1 MCSLFKLKYNI
12 KNLILSD
19 IDMSKITDKI
29 NLVIGLGRSGY
40 WVAKFLNSKRK
51 RVIVLEEKIND
62 QLAIYKRDLENI
74 GVTVFLGFP
83 FEFEKISQ
91 WENNINHVILS
102 PAIDMENQTVLKLK
116 NAGIKVIGEANI
128 GWNYLKEI
136 NWVGITGTNG
146 KTTVTHLLSHIL
158 SQNKLKAP
166 FAGNIGIPF
175 CKYAYDYNL
184 NKNIDWIIAE
194 LSSYQ
199 IEIASE
205 IKPKIGIWTT
215 FTPDHLDRHKTLE
228 NYFKIKNHLLKSS
241 EIRIYNYDDDYL
253 KSFYKKLAK
262 GTWVSLDYKNKNIK
276 NCDFWLDE
284 KGYIVEKGIILF
296 HSNSLKLKGKHNIL
310 NLLLVTAAARK
321 IGITGKN
328 IRNSLKTYK
337 QLPHRLE
344 TIYSSKNL
352 EVINDSKATNF
363 DSSFSG
369 ISSLDKGQII
379 IIGGRI
385 KKGNSKLWSDI
396 ILEKCKGV
404 FLYGESSKE
413 LKSILLKAGFMED
426 IFIHNE
432 LNDLI
437 PKAINYLKKRKLKIL
452 LFSPACSSF
461 DQFKDYEERGNYF
474 KLLIKKYL

>member
-1 MCSLFKLKYNI
+1 MET
-12 KNLILSD
+12 
-19 IDMSKITDKI
+19 ITNKI
-29 NLVIGLGRSGY
+29 NLVIGLGKSGY
-40 WVAKFLNSKRK
+40 WAAKFLNSIGE

-62 QLAIYKRDLENI
+62 QIAIYKKDLENI
-74 GVTVFLGFP
+74 GIKVFLEFP
-83 FEFEKISQ
+83 FKFEKISQ
-91 WENNINHVILS
+91 WINNINYVILS
-102 PAIDMENQTVLKLK
+102 PAIDIENQTVLKLQ
-116 NAGIKVIGEANI
+116 NAGIKVLGEANI
-128 GWNYLKEI
+128 GWNYLKDI

-158 SQNKLKAP
+158 SHNKLNAP
-166 FAGNIGIPF
+166 PAGNIGTPF
-175 CKYAYDYNL
+175 CQYAYDYNYKKKL
-184 NKNIDWIIAE
+184 DWIIAE

-199 IEIASE
+199 IEIACE

-241 EIRIYNYDDDYL
+241 EIRIYNYDDHYL
-253 KSFYKKLAK
+253 KASSKKLAK
-262 GTWVSLDYKNKNIK
+262 GIWVSLDYKNKSIED
-276 NCDFWLDE
+276 CDFWLDE
-284 KGYIVEKGIILF
+284 KGYIVEKGITLF
-296 HSNSLKLKGKHNIL
+296 HSDALKLKGKHNIL
-310 NLLLVTAAARK
+310 NLLLATAAARR
-321 IGITGKN
+321 IGLTGKK
-328 IRNSLKTYK
+328 IKNSLKTYK

-369 ISSLDKGQII
+369 INSFDKGQII

-385 KKGNSKLWSDI
+385 KKGDSKLWSTI
-396 ILEKCKGV
+396 ILEKCEGV

-413 LKSILLKAGFMED
+413 LKKILLKAGFRED

-432 LNDLI
+432 LKDLI
-437 PKAINYLKKRKLKIL
+437 PIAIEYLNKRKLKIL

-461 DQFKDYEERGNYF
+461 DQFTDYEERGNHF
-474 KLLIKKYL
+474 KFLIKKYLPK

>member
-1 MCSLFKLKYNI
+1 MPI
-12 KNLILSD
+12 VKN
-19 IDMSKITDKI
+19 KI

-40 WVAKFLNSKRK
+40 WAAKFLNSLGE

-62 QLAIYKRDLENI
+62 QLVNLKKELENI
-74 GVTVFLGFP
+74 GIEVFLEFP
-83 FEFEKISQ
+83 FEFEKISK
-91 WENNINHVILS
+91 WINHINNVVLS
-102 PAIDMENQTVLKLK
+102 PAINIENQTVFKLK
-116 NAGIKVIGEANI
+116 NAGIKVLGEANI
-128 GWNYLKEI
+128 GWYYLKDI

-166 FAGNIGIPF
+166 SAGNIGTPF

-184 NKNIDWIIAE
+184 NRRLDWIIAE

-253 KSFYKKLAK
+253 QSSSKKLAK
-262 GTWVSLDYKNKNIK
+262 GIWVSLNYKNKSK
-276 NCDFWLDE
+276 ENCDFWLDQ
-284 KGYIVEKGIILF
+284 KGYIVEKGKTLF
-296 HSNSLKLKGKHNIL
+296 HSDAMKLKGKHNIL
-310 NLLLVTAAARK
+310 NLLLATAAARN
-321 IGITGKN
+321 IGLTGKN
-328 IRNSLKTYK
+328 IKNSLKTYK

-344 TIYSSKNL
+344 TIYNEKNL

-369 ISSLDKGQII
+369 IKSLDKGQII

-385 KKGNSKLWSDI
+385 KKGDSKFWSSI

-404 FLYGESSKE
+404 FLYGESSKD
-413 LKSILLKAGFMED
+413 LKEILLKAGFVED
-426 IFIHNE
+426 IFIHKE
-432 LNDLI
+432 LEDLI
-437 PKAINYLKKRKLKIL
+437 PEAIKYLKKKKLKIL

-474 KLLIKKYL
+474 KFLVKKYLTN

>member
-1 MCSLFKLKYNI
+1 MP
-12 KNLILSD
+12 
-19 IDMSKITDKI
+19 KITNKI

-40 WVAKFLNSKRK
+40 WAAKFLNSKGE

-62 QLAIYKRDLENI
+62 QIVIYKNDLENI
-74 GVTVFLGFP
+74 GIEVFLEFP
-83 FEFEKISQ
+83 FEIEKISP
-91 WENNINHVILS
+91 WINNINYVILS
-102 PAIDMENQTVLKLK
+102 PAIDIENQTVLKLK
-116 NAGIKVIGEANI
+116 NAGIKVLGEASL
-128 GWNYLKEI
+128 GWNYLKDI

-146 KTTVTHLLSHIL
+146 KSTVTHLLSHIL
-158 SQNKLKAP
+158 SHNKLEAP
-166 FAGNIGIPF
+166 SAGNIGTPF
-175 CKYAYDYNL
+175 CKYAHDYNL
-184 NKNIDWIIAE
+184 ERKIDWIIAE

-199 IEIASE
+199 IEIACE

-262 GTWVSLDYKNKNIK
+262 GIWVSLDYKNRNIEDC
-276 NCDFWLDE
+276 NFWLDE
-284 KGYIVEKGIILF
+284 KGYIVEKGITLF
-296 HSNSLKLKGKHNIL
+296 HSDHLKIKGKHNIL
-310 NLLLVTAAARK
+310 NLLLATAAARE
-321 IGITGKN
+321 IGLTGKN
-328 IRNSLKTYK
+328 IKNSLETYK

-344 TIYSSKNL
+344 TIHNTKNL

-369 ISSLDKGQII
+369 INSLDKGQII

-385 KKGNSKLWSDI
+385 KKGDSKLWSSI
-396 ILEKCKGV
+396 ILEKCKGI
-404 FLYGESSKE
+404 FIYGESSKE
-413 LKSILLKAGFMED
+413 LKRILLKAGFRED

-432 LNDLI
+432 LKDLI
-437 PKAINYLKKRKLKIL
+437 PKAIKYLQKRKLKIL

-474 KLLIKKYL
+474 KFFIKKYLPR

>member
-1 MCSLFKLKYNI
+1 MPI
-12 KNLILSD
+12 
-19 IDMSKITDKI
+19 ITNKI

-40 WVAKFLNSKRK
+40 WAAKFLNSIGE
-51 RVIVLEEKIND
+51 RVIVIEEKIND
-62 QLAIYKRDLENI
+62 QLATYKKDLENI
-74 GVTVFLGFP
+74 GIEVFLEFP
-83 FEFEKISQ
+83 FKFEKISP
-91 WENNINHVILS
+91 WINNINYVILS
-102 PAIDMENQTVLKLK
+102 PAIDIQSQTVLKLK
-116 NAGIKVIGEANI
+116 DSGIKVLGEANI
-128 GWNYLKEI
+128 GWHYLKDI

-158 SQNKLKAP
+158 SQNKLVAP
-166 FAGNIGIPF
+166 SAGNIGTPF
-175 CKYAYDYNL
+175 CKYAYDYNS
-184 NKNIDWIIAE
+184 NKKLDWIIAE

-228 NYFKIKNHLLKSS
+228 NYFKIKNHLLNSS
-241 EIRIYNYDDDYL
+241 AIRIYNYDDYHL
-253 KSFYKKLAK
+253 KSSSKKLAR
-262 GTWVSLDYKNKNIK
+262 GIWVSLDYKNKTIED
-276 NCDFWLDE
+276 CDFWLDE
-284 KGYIVEKGIILF
+284 KGYIVEKGIELF
-296 HSNSLKLKGKHNIL
+296 HSDALKLKGKHNIL
-310 NLLLVTAAARK
+310 NLLLATAAARK
-321 IGITGKN
+321 IGLTGKK
-328 IRNSLKTYK
+328 IKDSLKTYK

-344 TIYSSKNL
+344 TIYIAKNL

-369 ISSLDKGQII
+369 INSLDKGQII

-385 KKGNSKLWSDI
+385 KKGDSKLWSSI

-404 FLYGESSKE
+404 FIYGESSKE
-413 LKSILLKAGFMED
+413 LKRILLEAGFMED

-432 LNDLI
+432 LKDLI
-437 PKAINYLKKRKLKIL
+437 PIAIKYSMKRKLKIL

-474 KLLIKKYL
+474 KFLVKKYLCN

>member
-1 MCSLFKLKYNI
+1 MPSI
-12 KNLILSD
+12 KN
-19 IDMSKITDKI
+19 KI

-40 WVAKFLNSKRK
+40 WVAKFLNGQGE

-62 QLAIYKRDLENI
+62 QIEIYKKDLENVGI
-74 GVTVFLGFP
+74 EVYLEFP
-83 FEFEKISQ
+83 FEFERISK
-91 WENNINHVILS
+91 WINNINYVILS
-102 PAIDMENQTVLKLK
+102 PAVDIENQTVLKLK
-116 NAGIKVIGEANI
+116 NAGIKILGEANI
-128 GWNYLKEI
+128 GWNYLKDI

-158 SQNKLKAP
+158 NQNKLNAP
-166 FAGNIGIPF
+166 SAGNIGKPF
-175 CKYAYDYNL
+175 CKYAHNYNS
-184 NKNIDWIIAE
+184 NKKLDWIIAE

-199 IEIASE
+199 IEIACE

-228 NYFKIKNHLLKSS
+228 NYFRIKNHLLKNS

-253 KSFYKKLAK
+253 RSSSEKLSK
-262 GTWVSLDYKNKNIK
+262 GIWVSLDYKSKSFED
-276 NCDFWLDE
+276 CDFWLDK
-284 KGYIVEKGIILF
+284 KGYIVEKGRTLF
-296 HSNSLKLKGKHNIL
+296 HSDALQLKGKHNTL
-310 NLLLVTAAARK
+310 NLLLATAASRQ
-321 IGITGKN
+321 IGLTGKD
-328 IRNSLKTYK
+328 IKNSLKTYK

-344 TIYSSKNL
+344 TIYKSKNL

-369 ISSLDKGQII
+369 IKSLGNRQII

-385 KKGNSKLWSDI
+385 KKGDTKLWSSI

-413 LKSILLKAGFMED
+413 LKRILINAGFIED

-432 LNDLI
+432 LKDLI
-437 PKAINYLKKRKLKIL
+437 PEAINFINKKKLNIL

-461 DQFKDYEERGNYF
+461 DQFKDYEDRGNYF
-474 KLLIKKYL
+474 KFLIKKYLPS

>member
-1 MCSLFKLKYNI
+1 MGVIN
-12 KNLILSD
+12 
-19 IDMSKITDKI
+19 TKI

-40 WVAKFLNSKRK
+40 WAAKFLNSKGK
-51 RVIVLEEKIND
+51 RVIVLEEKINN
-62 QLAIYKRDLENI
+62 QLTIYKKDLEKI
-74 GVTVFLGFP
+74 GVEVLLDFP

-91 WENNINHVILS
+91 WINNINCVILS
-102 PAIDMENQTVLKLK
+102 PSIDIANQTVLKLK
-116 NAGIKVIGEANI
+116 KAGIKVLGEANI
-128 GWNYLKEI
+128 GWNYLKDI
-136 NWVGITGTNG
+136 NWIGITGTNG

-158 SQNKLKAP
+158 SQNKLEAP
-166 FAGNIGIPF
+166 SAGNIGIPF

-184 NKNIDWIIAE
+184 NKKLDWIIAE

-199 IEIASE
+199 IEIAGE

-215 FTPDHLDRHKTLE
+215 FTPDHLDRHKTID

-241 EIRIYNYDDDYL
+241 EIRIYNYDDEYL
-253 KSFYKKLAK
+253 KSSSKKLAK
-262 GTWVSLDYKNKNIK
+262 GIWVSLDYKNKSIED
-276 NCDFWLDE
+276 CDFWIDE
-284 KGYIVEKGIILF
+284 KGYIVEKDVTLF
-296 HSNSLKLKGKHNIL
+296 HSDTLRIKGKHNIL
-310 NLLLVTAAARK
+310 NLLLATAAARK

-328 IRNSLKTYK
+328 IKNSLKTYK

-344 TIYSSKNL
+344 TIYNSKNL

-363 DSSFSG
+363 DSSFAG
-369 ISSLDKGQII
+369 IKSLDKGQII

-385 KKGNSKLWSDI
+385 KQGESRLWSSI
-396 ILEKCKGV
+396 ILEKCKGI

-413 LKSILLKAGFMED
+413 LKRILLKAGFKED

-432 LNDLI
+432 LKDLI
-437 PKAINYLKKRKLKIL
+437 PIAIKYLKKRKLKIL

-474 KLLIKKYL
+474 KFVVKKYLPK

>member
-1 MCSLFKLKYNI
+1 MT
-12 KNLILSD
+12 LITNK
-19 IDMSKITDKI
+19 MY
-29 NLVIGLGRSGY
+29 LVIGLGRSGY
-40 WVAKFLNSKRK
+40 WVAKFLNSRGE
-51 RVIVLEEKIND
+51 RVIILEEKIND
-62 QLAIYKRDLENI
+62 QLEIYKKNLENL
-74 GVTVFLGFP
+74 GVEVYLDFP
-83 FEFEKISQ
+83 FEFEKILK
-91 WENNINHVILS
+91 WVNNINCVILS
-102 PAIDMENQTVLKLK
+102 PAISIENQTVFKLK
-116 NAGIKVIGEANI
+116 NLGIKVLGEANI
-128 GWNYLKEI
+128 GWNYLKDI

-146 KTTVTHLLSHIL
+146 KSTVTHLLSHIL
-158 SQNKLKAP
+158 SQNKLEAP
-166 FAGNIGIPF
+166 SAGNIGTPF
-175 CKYAYDYNL
+175 CKYAYDYNS
-184 NKNIDWIIAE
+184 NKKLDWIIAE

-199 IEIASE
+199 IEIACE

-253 KSFYKKLAK
+253 KSSSKKLAR
-262 GTWVSLDYKNKNIK
+262 GIWVSLDYKNKTIED
-276 NCDFWLDE
+276 CDFWLDE
-284 KGYIVEKGIILF
+284 KGYIVEKGIALF
-296 HSNSLKLKGKHNIL
+296 HSDALKLKGKHNIL
-310 NLLLVTAAARK
+310 NLLLATAAARK
-321 IGITGKN
+321 IGLTGEN
-328 IRNSLKTYK
+328 IKNSLKTFN

-344 TIYSSKNL
+344 TIHKAKSL

-369 ISSLDKGQII
+369 IKSLDNGQII

-385 KKGNSKLWSDI
+385 KEGDSKLWSSI

-413 LKSILLKAGFMED
+413 LKKILLKAGFMED

-432 LNDLI
+432 LKELFPI
-437 PKAINYLKKRKLKIL
+437 AIKYLKKKKLKIL

-474 KLLIKKYL
+474 KLLVEKYLAR

>member
-1 MCSLFKLKYNI
+1 MSNI
-12 KNLILSD
+12 TS
-19 IDMSKITDKI
+19 KI

-40 WVAKFLNSKRK
+40 WAAKFLNSKGK

-62 QLAIYKRDLENI
+62 QLTIYKKDLENI
-74 GVTVFLGFP
+74 GVKVFLGFP

-91 WENNINHVILS
+91 WTNNINHVILS
-102 PAIDMENQTVLKLK
+102 PSIDMENQTVFKLK
-116 NAGIKVIGEANI
+116 KAGIKVLGEANI

-158 SQNKLKAP
+158 SQNELEAP
-166 FAGNIGIPF
+166 PAGNIGTPF

-184 NKNIDWIIAE
+184 NKKLDWIIAE

-199 IEIASE
+199 IEIAGE
-205 IKPKIGIWTT
+205 IKPTIGIWTT

-241 EIRIYNYDDDYL
+241 EIRIYNYDDYHL
-253 KSFYKKLAK
+253 KSSSKKLAR
-262 GTWVSLDYKNKNIK
+262 GIWVSLDYKNKTIE
-276 NCDFWLDE
+276 NCDYWLDE
-284 KGYIVEKGIILF
+284 KGYIVEKGIALF
-296 HSNSLKLKGKHNIL
+296 HSEVLKLKGKHNIL
-310 NLLLVTAAARK
+310 NLLLATAAARK
-321 IGITGKN
+321 IGLTGKK
-328 IRNSLKTYK
+328 IKNSLKTYK

-344 TIYSSKNL
+344 TIYSARNL

-369 ISSLDKGQII
+369 INSLDKGQII
-379 IIGGRI
+379 IIGGRM
-385 KKGNSKLWSDI
+385 KKGDSKLWSSI

-404 FLYGESSKE
+404 FLYGESSTE
-413 LKSILLKAGFMED
+413 LKRILLKAGFMED

-432 LNDLI
+432 LKDLV
-437 PKAINYLKKRKLKIL
+437 PLAIKYLKIRKLKIL

-461 DQFKDYEERGNYF
+461 DQFKDYEVRGDYF
-474 KLLIKKYL
+474 KLLVKKYL

>member
-1 MCSLFKLKYNI
+1 MY
-12 KNLILSD
+12 
-19 IDMSKITDKI
+19 
-29 NLVIGLGRSGY
+29 LVIGLGRSGY
-40 WVAKFLNSKRK
+40 WVAKFLNSRGE

-62 QLAIYKRDLENI
+62 QLEIYKKNLENL
-74 GVTVFLGFP
+74 GVEVYLDFP
-83 FEFEKISQ
+83 FQFEKILK
-91 WENNINHVILS
+91 WVNNINCVILS
-102 PAIDMENQTVLKLK
+102 PAISIENQTVFKLK
-116 NAGIKVIGEANI
+116 NLGIKVLGEANI
-128 GWNYLKEI
+128 GWNYLKDI

-146 KTTVTHLLSHIL
+146 KSSVTHLLSHIL
-158 SQNKLKAP
+158 SQNKLEAP
-166 FAGNIGIPF
+166 SAGNIGTPF
-175 CKYAYDYNL
+175 CKYAYDYNS
-184 NKNIDWIIAE
+184 NKKLDWIVAE

-199 IEIASE
+199 IEIARE

-215 FTPDHLDRHKTLE
+215 FTPDHLERHKTLE

-253 KSFYKKLAK
+253 KSSSKRLAK
-262 GTWVSLDYKNKNIK
+262 GVWVSLDYNNKSIK
-276 NCDFWLDE
+276 DCDFWLDP
-284 KGYIVEKGIILF
+284 KGNIVEKGITLF

-310 NLLLVTAAARK
+310 NLLLATAAARK
-321 IGITGKN
+321 IGLTGKN
-328 IRNSLKTYK
+328 IKNSLKTFN

-344 TIYSSKNL
+344 TIHKAKSL

-369 ISSLDKGQII
+369 IKSLDNGQII

-385 KKGNSKLWSDI
+385 KEGDSKLWSSI

-404 FLYGESSKE
+404 FLYGESAKE
-413 LKSILLKAGFMED
+413 LERILLRAGFMEE

-432 LNDLI
+432 LKDLI
-437 PKAINYLKKRKLKIL
+437 PEALKYLKKKKLKIL

-474 KLLIKKYL
+474 KLLVEKYLAR

>member
-1 MCSLFKLKYNI
+1 MAI
-12 KNLILSD
+12 
-19 IDMSKITDKI
+19 ITNKI

-40 WVAKFLNSKRK
+40 WAAKLLNSKGEK
-51 RVIVLEEKIND
+51 VIVLEEKINY
-62 QLAIYKRDLENI
+62 QLTIYKQELENDGI
-74 GVTVFLGFP
+74 EVYLNFP
-83 FEFEKISQ
+83 FEFQKISQ
-91 WENNINHVILS
+91 WINNIKCIILS
-102 PAIDMENQTVLKLK
+102 PVIDIENQTVIKLK
-116 NAGIKVIGEANI
+116 DAGIRVVGEVNI
-128 GWNYLKEI
+128 GWNYLKKL

-158 SQNKLKAP
+158 SQNKLEAP
-166 FAGNIGIPF
+166 SAGNIGTPI
-175 CKYAYDYNL
+175 CKHAYDN
-184 NKNIDWIIAE
+184 NIDKKIDWLIAE

-199 IEIASE
+199 IEIANE

-228 NYFKIKNHLLKSS
+228 NYFKIKNHLLESS
-241 EIRIYNYDDDYL
+241 EIRIYNYDDEYL
-253 KSFYKKLAK
+253 KLSSKKLAK
-262 GTWVSLDYKNKNIK
+262 GIWVSSDCKNKAFEDCYYWI
-276 NCDFWLDE
+276 DE
-284 KGYIVEKGIILF
+284 KGYVVERGIRLF
-296 HSNSLKLKGKHNIL
+296 HSDILRLKGNHNIL
-310 NLLLVTAAARK
+310 NLLLATAAARK
-321 IGITGKN
+321 IGLVGEDIK
-328 IRNSLKTYK
+328 NSLKNYK

-344 TIYSSKNL
+344 TIYDSKNL

-369 ISSLDKGQII
+369 IKSLKNGQLI

-385 KKGNSKLWSDI
+385 KKGESKLWARI

-404 FLYGESSKE
+404 FLYGESSQE

-432 LNDLI
+432 LKELI
-437 PKAINYLKKRKLKIL
+437 PEAIKYLQKKKLKIL

-474 KLLIKKYL
+474 KLLVKKYL

>member
-1 MCSLFKLKYNI
+1 MP
-12 KNLILSD
+12 LI
-19 IDMSKITDKI
+19 TNKI

-40 WVAKFLNSKRK
+40 WAAKLLKSKGE
-51 RVIVLEEKIND
+51 RVIVLEEKINK
-62 QLAIYKRDLENI
+62 QLEIHKHDLENI
-74 GVTVFLGFP
+74 GIEVFLQFP
-83 FEFEKISQ
+83 FQFENISQ
-91 WENNINHVILS
+91 WLNNINCVILS
-102 PAIDMENQTVLKLK
+102 PAIDIDNQTVIKLR
-116 NAGIKVIGEANI
+116 NAGIKVLGEANI
-128 GWNYLKEI
+128 GWNYLKDI

-158 SQNKLKAP
+158 SQNKLEAP
-166 FAGNIGIPF
+166 SAGNIGIPF
-175 CKYAYDYNL
+175 SKYAYDYNL
-184 NKNIDWIIAE
+184 NKNFDWIIAE

-199 IEIASE
+199 IEIACE

-253 KSFYKKLAK
+253 KSFSKKLAK
-262 GTWVSLDYKNKNIK
+262 GVWVSLDYKNKNISD
-276 NCDFWLDE
+276 CDFWLDD
-284 KGYIVEKGIILF
+284 KGYIVEKGMILF
-296 HSNSLKLKGKHNIL
+296 HSDFLKLKGEHNIL
-310 NLLLVTAAARK
+310 NLLLATAAARK
-321 IGITGKN
+321 IGLTGKN
-328 IRNSLKTYK
+328 IKNSLKTYQ

-344 TIYSSKNL
+344 TIYQSKNL

-369 ISSLDKGQII
+369 IKSLGNGQII

-385 KKGNSKLWSDI
+385 KKGDSQLWSSI
-396 ILEKCKGV
+396 ILEKCKCV

-413 LKSILLKAGFMED
+413 LKSILLNAGFLED

-432 LNDLI
+432 LKDLI
-437 PKAINYLKKRKLKIL
+437 PEAIKYLKKRKLNIL

-461 DQFKDYEERGNYF
+461 DQFKDYEDRGNYF
-474 KLLIKKYL
+474 KFLVKKYLPK